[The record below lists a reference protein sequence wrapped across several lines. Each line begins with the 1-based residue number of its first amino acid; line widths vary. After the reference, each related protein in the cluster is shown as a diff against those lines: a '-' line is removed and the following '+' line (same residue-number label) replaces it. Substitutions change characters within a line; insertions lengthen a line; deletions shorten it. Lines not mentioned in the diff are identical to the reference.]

1 MRAPESLA
9 RIESPSAHRNGG
21 SHADTG
27 RGFRRSPDRRA
38 LLDLKSC
45 PRCVTGSRL
54 YDPYFGE
61 WNCIDCGYVT
71 YDSAPESERKRIEIL
86 VRHTGRDD
94 LDPLVIIPT
103 ASKYQHIGTARCP
116 WCWEALGVERWMKA
130 RGAVDSE
137 GELAR
142 WRCDLGHFISLI
154 EKAQSNHRDGE
165 WLWQ

>member
-9 RIESPSAHRNGG
+9 RIESPLGPPERRLSRG
-21 SHADTG
+21 TG

-71 YDSAPESERKRIEIL
+71 YDSAPEVGAKADRNSRQA
-86 VRHTGRDD
+86 HGRDD
-94 LDPLVIIPT
+94 LDPLIIPT